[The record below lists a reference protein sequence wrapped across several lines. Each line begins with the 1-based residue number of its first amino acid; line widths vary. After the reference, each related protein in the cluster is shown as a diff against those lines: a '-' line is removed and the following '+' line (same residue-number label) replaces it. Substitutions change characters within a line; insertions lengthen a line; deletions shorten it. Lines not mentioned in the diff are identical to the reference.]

1 MIVNTMLACLTCYC
15 FQCLHS
21 RLLLFLSPL
30 LTLFLPLTP
39 CHPLDLTRC
48 YVQERFYFGDAVLPL
63 FESGIPLL
71 LDRLRQLPD
80 RENVSGKGKVW
91 GRVGTQVWG
100 WHPTAT

>member
-1 MIVNTMLACLTCYC
+1 MIFNTMLANLACYC

-21 RLLLFLSPL
+21 WLLLILSPL
-30 LTLFLPLTP
+30 LTPFLPLTP
-39 CHPLDLTRC
+39 CYPLDLTC
-48 YVQERFYFGDAVLPL
+48 CAVQERFYFGDAVLPL

-80 RENVSGKGKVW
+80 RENVSRKGNVC

-100 WHPTAT
+100 RHPAAT